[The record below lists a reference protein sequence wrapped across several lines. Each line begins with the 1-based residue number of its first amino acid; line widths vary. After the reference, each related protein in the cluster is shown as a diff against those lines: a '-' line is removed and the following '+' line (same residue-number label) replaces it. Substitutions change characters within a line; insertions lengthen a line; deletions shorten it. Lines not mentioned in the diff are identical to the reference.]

1 MRGISDALDALHIK
15 NEVYQ
20 LPSSPDYFLQ
30 LDAPF
35 ITMLQVS
42 KNPFCVVTKRDDF
55 MVEYNNSEGK
65 KRCIEIGFF
74 FLKKWTG
81 TVLFGETTEETPSDS
96 FHTWRNICY
105 CLLKYKAIITIFL
118 VVVLSLSSVWQ
129 QDASSTFIAY
139 LSTLAFGIFVSV
151 AILYKEQINERFF

>member
-1 MRGISDALDALHIK
+1 MAEVDSTSIVLYHYLRALSVKVSRSTVSRLLDTPMSNSMRGISDALDALHIK

-42 KNPFCVVTKRDDF
+42 KNPFCIVTKRDDF

-74 FLKKWTG
+74 FEK
-81 TVLFGETTEETPSDS
+81 VDRYCIV
-96 FHTWRNICY
+96 WRDYRRNTFRFLSY
-105 CLLKYKAIITIFL
+105 MAEHLLLLIK
-118 VVVLSLSSVWQ
+118 V
-129 QDASSTFIAY
+129 
-139 LSTLAFGIFVSV
+139 
-151 AILYKEQINERFF
+151 